1 MEMDA
6 KRVKALRNVNITH
19 YAIVIV
25 IVLIFAQWFM
35 PYFRYEPTGKNDTKS
50 QTSMWGEMLFN
61 YNFMQLEDVMK
72 DALPADANFKF
83 ISLRYLG
90 APVLMMISGIIAL
103 CTMGK
108 KGIAYNVFPLLMGI
122 CGVRGYFFG
131 KLITQFCNVPVS
143 KLLGGI
149 LSILLLVCV
158 IANIVCCILE
168 TKSRPADYYLPS
180 LN

>member
-108 KGIAYNVFPLLMGI
+108 KGIAYNQRTAT
-122 CGVRGYFFG
+122 C
-131 KLITQFCNVPVS
+131 
-143 KLLGGI
+143 
-149 LSILLLVCV
+149 
-158 IANIVCCILE
+158 LE
-168 TKSRPADYYLPS
+168 TQKFPNTPNHPEWPS
-180 LN
+180 ATLEPGQTYHSECIYKFSIDN